1 MLVNMGWLNHFKAS
15 SVKVYNSK
23 MVIYYFLMY
32 SLCFWGGWGVG
43 KMEDGSIQTDSVI
56 LKCGQ
61 SPYLH
66 TDLRGLLSQP

>member
-1 MLVNMGWLNHFKAS
+1 MIKSFKAS
-15 SVKVYNSK
+15 SLKVYNSK

-32 SLCFWGGWGVG
+32 SLLLAGRWGVG